1 MPVLQRLRPGW
12 TATILFCLLF
22 SGPPS
27 FRIRDPEASLD
38 GEIDY
43 VVILRLLVIMGAA
56 FWVLCQWRN
65 RSGEDVGNLPFKLRL
80 PQKLG
85 LLVIACLA
93 LSIFSSSAPALSAFK
108 VCEMLVTFSFTTV
121 FVETY
126 GIGECLSK
134 ILLACAILCVAIA
147 VCAFV
152 APDLVVFPSET
163 GADRLRGELIA
174 PTEIVAV
181 FAIILLSVRSKRIL
195 GLGYLLLLAFFGT
208 LAAFSLS
215 RTAYLILAVFF
226 GLYLWR
232 LKRKLYTYL
241 ATAIALI
248 FILYDML
255 PSLDAYRNV
264 EGLFTLSD
272 RLGLWAYLAD
282 VTLQKS
288 PWIGLGYYSA
298 SRIYG
303 REYSEDLGTAHS
315 MFFESFVGG
324 GFLGLVAVVALC
336 LVIGIYAVRL
346 LSYRGNITAFGV
358 AMMLVATLMFGSI
371 GGDFGYGPLGVTF
384 WSLVTIVPLLHENL
398 RIHGRTSRIA
408 GYVVRPVSSA

>member
-1 MPVLQRLRPGW
+1 M
-12 TATILFCLLF
+12 
-22 SGPPS
+22 
-27 FRIRDPEASLD
+27 
-38 GEIDY
+38 
-43 VVILRLLVIMGAA
+43 
-56 FWVLCQWRN
+56 
-65 RSGEDVGNLPFKLRL
+65 
-80 PQKLG
+80 
-85 LLVIACLA
+85 
-93 LSIFSSSAPALSAFK
+93 
-108 VCEMLVTFSFTTV
+108 
-121 FVETY
+121 
-126 GIGECLSK
+126 
-134 ILLACAILCVAIA
+134 
-147 VCAFV
+147 
-152 APDLVVFPSET
+152 
-163 GADRLRGELIA
+163 
-174 PTEIVAV
+174 
-181 FAIILLSVRSKRIL
+181 
-195 GLGYLLLLAFFGT
+195 
-208 LAAFSLS
+208 
-215 RTAYLILAVFF
+215 
-226 GLYLWR
+226 
-232 LKRKLYTYL
+232 